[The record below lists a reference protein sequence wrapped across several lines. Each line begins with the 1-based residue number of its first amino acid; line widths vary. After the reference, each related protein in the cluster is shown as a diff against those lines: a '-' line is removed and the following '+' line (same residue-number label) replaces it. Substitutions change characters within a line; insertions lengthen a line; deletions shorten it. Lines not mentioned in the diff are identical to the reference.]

1 MHSVTLYVML
11 CCCLRTVD
19 LMLLYRLWTEL
30 LCLLFSSEEGDF
42 SCGETLF
49 SQHSWTIT
57 SFPGSLLFQWVSWVT
72 DDLMATRKKEVSKRH
87 MKETQRFSKWTVC
100 CQCFQS
106 DFLGMLWIMYFYRVI
121 CTDYEG
127 GRGNVGKSCELV
139 VLLYFLQHFSSLI
152 SLCLCS
158 FCTLSSLVES
168 FGYRLD
174 LFKTLLN
181 CNSAI
186 YWWCIITATDVVLD
200 SRDKPICSSSYIL
213 YI

>member
-1 MHSVTLYVML
+1 MRSVTLYVML

-19 LMLLYRLWTEL
+19 LMLLHWLWTEL
-30 LCLLFSSEEGDF
+30 LCLLFSSGEGDF

-106 DFLGMLWIMYFYRVI
+106 DFLGMLWIMYFYRVT
-121 CTDYEG
+121 CTVYEG
-127 GRGNVGKSCELV
+127 GRGYVGKSCELV
-139 VLLYFLQHFSSLI
+139 VLCYIFYSTLVLEFLCVFVHFVH
-152 SLCLCS
+152 CLHWLN
-158 FCTLSSLVES
+158 LS
-168 FGYRLD
+168 RID
-174 LFKTLLN
+174 
-181 CNSAI
+181 
-186 YWWCIITATDVVLD
+186 
-200 SRDKPICSSSYIL
+200 
-213 YI
+213 